1 MTAPG
6 NLRTNQVIIFALVW
20 CSYCCTYFLRKPLGV
35 VKTDMAADLAL
46 SKTALGWCDTALVLP
61 YAAVQILLPSL
72 SDMWGPRAVLS
83 SCLGLAGIATY
94 LTYSVWG
101 QNIFSLYLGLALT
114 GALLAPC
121 WPACTASLSSWFPD
135 NRLNSMFGLINTAT
149 YSGGLGGTALA
160 AALLEWSGWRSVAL
174 PPAVMAVATAGIVSL
189 ALRTPAEKGVL
200 VPGKTSQT
208 PQEKINSLTQSQS
221 LISLAKTPCVPQ
233 LATSLFCLKFVR
245 YCMALW
251 LPLYLLEHLGYS
263 KLQAGMFSTVFD
275 IGGIVGSPLLGLV
288 LDKYYTNNQAILG
301 VTHAMVGGTL
311 ATGVF
316 VLTAEWGIFFNAA
329 CLLVAGAGNC
339 GPDSILAGSVSME
352 VGERAG
358 GGRGAGVTSFING
371 VGNVG
376 GMVEGPLIGLLWG
389 VVGWGGVLPALVVVS
404 GVGTVATY
412 QAFKLDKQ
420 IRDLATVTL
429 PT

>member
-1 MTAPG
+1 MSAPG
-6 NLRTNQVIIFALVW
+6 NLRTNQVICFALVW
-20 CSYCCTYFLRKPLGV
+20 FSYCCTYFLRKPLGV
-35 VKTDMAADLAL
+35 VKTDMAADLSL

-61 YAAVQILLPSL
+61 YAAVQILLPSV

-83 SCLGLAGIATY
+83 SCLGLAGVTTY
-94 LTYSVWG
+94 LTYTVWG

-160 AALLEWSGWRSVAL
+160 AALLEWSGWRSVSL
-174 PPAVMAVATAGIVSL
+174 PPAVMAITTAFIVGMV
-189 ALRTPAEKGVL
+189 LRTPAEKGVL
-200 VPGKTSQT
+200 VPGKATQT
-208 PQEKINSLTQSQS
+208 PQEKIDSLTKSHS
-221 LISLAKTPCVPQ
+221 LKSLAMTPCVPQ

-275 IGGIVGSPLLGLV
+275 IGGIVGSPLLGIV
-288 LDKYYTNNQAILG
+288 LDRYYINNPIQG
-301 VTHAMVGGTL
+301 VTHAMLGGTI
-311 ATGVF
+311 ATGLF
-316 VLTAEWGIFFNAA
+316 VLTAEWGFVFNATF
-329 CLLVAGAGNC
+329 LLVAGAGNC

-389 VVGWGGVLPALVVVS
+389 IVGWGGVLPALVLVS
-404 GVGTVATY
+404 AVGTISTY
-412 QAFKLDKQ
+412 QAFKLDEQ
-420 IRDLATVTL
+420 CRNTATL